1 MEVRRYTST
10 DTHAS
15 TIIYSLCSSFISA
28 GGEAEQ
34 YDTLLKLVLVGDSNV
49 GKTALLSRFMDDNF
63 GDNLISTI
71 GGILFN
77 LKFLSPF
84 PDNYVCTR

>member
-1 MEVRRYTST
+1 MYAHVRVCPFVCECVRVRV
-10 DTHAS
+10 
-15 TIIYSLCSSFISA
+15 FISA

-71 GGILFN
+71 GGILF
-77 LKFLSPF
+77 FF
-84 PDNYVCTR
+84 

>member
-1 MEVRRYTST
+1 MCVCVRVRV
-10 DTHAS
+10 
-15 TIIYSLCSSFISA
+15 FISA

-71 GGILFN
+71 GVIIF
-77 LKFLSPF
+77 FLSCEP
-84 PDNYVCTR
+84 VS

>member
-1 MEVRRYTST
+1 MYAHVRV
-10 DTHAS
+10 
-15 TIIYSLCSSFISA
+15 CSFMCVCVRVRVFISA

-71 GGILFN
+71 GVIIF
-77 LKFLSPF
+77 FLSCEP
-84 PDNYVCTR
+84 VS